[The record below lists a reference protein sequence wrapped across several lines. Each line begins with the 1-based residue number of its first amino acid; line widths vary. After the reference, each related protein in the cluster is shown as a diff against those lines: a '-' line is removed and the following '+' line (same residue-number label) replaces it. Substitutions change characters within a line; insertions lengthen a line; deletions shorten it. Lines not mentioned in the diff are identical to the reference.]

1 MKLTNAPQA
10 IVKAFQV
17 CAKRFPVSA
26 IYILV
31 LSIFLIFNIFDEF
44 DTIKESI
51 IATVI
56 YYLSVGFVL
65 SLTIHL
71 WQEEGQ
77 KRRILLIVNTVAHL
91 ILLADA
97 IYIYN
102 ILEGSN
108 CYYYEIGVAHVA
120 VIFSLVLSLFF
131 LSFFKEKDD
140 IALWNF
146 AMRLVVNAVVCYLI
160 GQIMWGGLSLLLV
173 SFNSLFGIDIDNKWY
188 MVIGVLSGLLLSSW
202 LFLGRIPFGKDKHD
216 HTPVDSGFLNA
227 VMRFLFLPLVGLY
240 IIVLYIYAI
249 QIIIK
254 WELPNGWVSGL
265 VVASM
270 VGLIVIELG
279 LYPVRKSQGRKA
291 DNFISQYLPVVILPL
306 LVLMTVGIARRFSDY
321 GITPN
326 RLYLLTLNLW
336 FYFVC
341 ITLFLTKARRI
352 NWIANTFAVIFLLTS
367 VGPTNYFSITRKYM
381 DNYIAKVLVGEKLP
395 FNEAQYK
402 DFITAIPEKDAIML
416 NERLI
421 YLEDTYGQQYTNKY
435 VHNAR
440 CRSYQHLLKQEET
453 TDYTEDTEDNG
464 YIHKGIGKYAI
475 DIPTGYNRMVNVYTP
490 PTSFEKEQHIV
501 KVVPTFGEEKFDTV
515 FVNIDTLRSHKDA
528 MPNPILMPCSSEKT
542 LYYVSY
548 FSISTIDSTTS
559 KVDVSGFIL
568 QKK

>member
-26 IYILV
+26 TYILV

-160 GQIMWGGLSLLLV
+160 CQIMWGGLSLLLV

-291 DNFISQYLPVVILPL
+291 DNFISAVDRSEIDMPPV
-306 LVLMTVGIARRFSDY
+306 
-321 GITPN
+321 
-326 RLYLLTLNLW
+326 
-336 FYFVC
+336 
-341 ITLFLTKARRI
+341 
-352 NWIANTFAVIFLLTS
+352 
-367 VGPTNYFSITRKYM
+367 
-381 DNYIAKVLVGEKLP
+381 
-395 FNEAQYK
+395 
-402 DFITAIPEKDAIML
+402 
-416 NERLI
+416 
-421 YLEDTYGQQYTNKY
+421 
-435 VHNAR
+435 
-440 CRSYQHLLKQEET
+440 
-453 TDYTEDTEDNG
+453 
-464 YIHKGIGKYAI
+464 I
-475 DIPTGYNRMVNVYTP
+475 DIEYYADKRRNKPSMDC
-490 PTSFEKEQHIV
+490 QH
-501 KVVPTFGEEKFDTV
+501 FCRHF
-515 FVNIDTLRSHKDA
+515 
-528 MPNPILMPCSSEKT
+528 SS
-542 LYYVSY
+542 YIGWSN
-548 FSISTIDSTTS
+548 
-559 KVDVSGFIL
+559 
-568 QKK
+568 

>member
-26 IYILV
+26 TYILI

-270 VGLIVIELG
+270 VGIIVIELG

-402 DFITAIPEKDAIML
+402 DFITAIPEKDAIKL
-416 NERLI
+416 NEKLM
-421 YLEDTYGQQYTNKY
+421 YLDDKYGSQYTEKY
-435 VHNAR
+435 VQNAR
-440 CRSYQHLLKQEET
+440 FRSYQSLLEKEENS
-453 TDYTEDTEDNG
+453 DFKEDNE
-464 YIHKGIGKYAI
+464 YVYNACGKYAI
-475 DIPTGYNRMVNVYTP
+475 DIPAGYNRMVKVYTP
-490 PTSFEKEQHIV
+490 TTSFEKEQHIV
-501 KVVPTFGEEKFDTV
+501 KMVPTFGEENFDTV
-515 FVNIDTLRSHKDA
+515 LVNIDTLRSHKDA
-528 MPNPILMPCSSEKT
+528 MPNPIPMPCSSEKT
-542 LYYVSY
+542 LYYVSS
-548 FSISTIDSTTS
+548 FTISTVDSTTS
-559 KVDVSGFIL
+559 KVDVRGFIL

>member
-26 IYILV
+26 TYILV

-173 SFNSLFGIDIDNKWY
+173 SFNSLFGIDIDYKWY

-279 LYPVRKSQGRKA
+279 LYPVRKSQRRKA

-402 DFITAIPEKDAIML
+402 DFITAIPEKDAIKL
-416 NERLI
+416 NEKLM
-421 YLEDTYGQQYTNKY
+421 YLDDKYGSQYTEKY
-435 VHNAR
+435 VQNAR
-440 CRSYQHLLKQEET
+440 FRSYQHLLKQEET
-453 TDYTEDTEDNG
+453 TYYKDDTEDNG

-475 DIPTGYNRMVNVYTP
+475 DIPAGYNRMVNVYTP
-490 PTSFEKEQHIV
+490 TTSFEKDQHIV

>member
-17 CAKRFPVSA
+17 CAKRFSVSA
-26 IYILV
+26 TYILV

-173 SFNSLFGIDIDNKWY
+173 SFNSLFGIDIDYKWY

-402 DFITAIPEKDAIML
+402 DFITAIPEKDAIKL
-416 NERLI
+416 NEKLM
-421 YLEDTYGQQYTNKY
+421 YLDDKYGSQYTEKY
-435 VHNAR
+435 VQNAR
-440 CRSYQHLLKQEET
+440 FRSYQSLLEKEENS
-453 TDYTEDTEDNG
+453 DYKEDNE
-464 YIHKGIGKYAI
+464 YVYNACGKYAI
-475 DIPTGYNRMVNVYTP
+475 DIPAGYNRVVNAYTP
-490 PTSFEKEQHIV
+490 STSFEKEQHIV
-501 KVVPTFGEEKFDTV
+501 KIVPTFGDEKFDTV
-515 FVNIDTLRSHKDA
+515 LVNIDTLRSHKYA
-528 MPNPILMPCSSEKT
+528 MPNPIPMPCSSEKT
-542 LYYVSY
+542 LYYVSS
-548 FSISTIDSTTS
+548 FTIRAVDSTTL
-559 KVDVSGFIL
+559 KVDVNGLIL
-568 QKK
+568 QKKK